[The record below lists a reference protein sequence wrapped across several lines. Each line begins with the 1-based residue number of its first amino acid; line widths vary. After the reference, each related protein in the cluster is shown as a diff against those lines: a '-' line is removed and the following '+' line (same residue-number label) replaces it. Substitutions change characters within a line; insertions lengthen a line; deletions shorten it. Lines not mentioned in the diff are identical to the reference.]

1 MRVKQIVA
9 SMGMSLAL
17 LGTLGLGLVGAAPSN
32 APSSDVQTG
41 TCTDGANTWD
51 AVVFGNGEGYWTPG
65 HVVSIDDAATNKTYI
80 PLSVSGTFYPDE
92 PIDGQTQ
99 IELFNDVKSGKR
111 NGVRNVVTCA
121 VPAGYFNA
129 DDPENPFGVGGNIV
143 VTVTVFE
150 AGNSH

>member
-9 SMGMSLAL
+9 SLGMSLAL
-17 LGTLGLGLVGAAPSN
+17 VGTLGFGLAGAAPAN
-32 APSSDVQTG
+32 APNSDVQSV

-51 AVVFGNGEGYWTPG
+51 AVVVGNGEGFWTPG
-65 HVVSIDDAATNKTYI
+65 HVVSINDVATNKTII
-80 PLSVSGTFYPDE
+80 PLNVSGTFYPDE

-99 IELFNDVKSGKR
+99 VELFSVSKNGKR
-111 NGVRNVVTCA
+111 NGVRNVSTCA
-121 VPAGYFNA
+121 LAAGYFSA
-129 DDPENPFGVGGNIV
+129 DDPENPFGVGGDIV